1 MKKKR
6 RPQGPFSYLT
16 NSRRRATL
24 LIGVLPSPR
33 DINKDSLNLS
43 NTRIY
48 ELCDH
53 LTYDISTRRKPL
65 TVTLPKFVV
74 TFSHIKTEH

>member
-1 MKKKR
+1 MKQSEEKR
-6 RPQGPFSYLT
+6 RPQGPFLYLT
-16 NSRRRATL
+16 NSRRSATL

-43 NTRIY
+43 NTKIY

-53 LTYDISTRRKPL
+53 LAYDISKRRKPL
-65 TVTLPKFVV
+65 TVSAWP
-74 TFSHIKTEH
+74 